1 MQQLLMEREKNWSNL
16 RQKLDETIIAKEIL
30 YNEYLDIIQQFNKYK
45 EDNPVKTE
53 PIDFKNII
61 NQKNNEYETLKNE
74 KLKLYDTHEAKL
86 KDLEIVKTVC
96 KKWSCYL

>member
-16 RQKLDETIIAKEIL
+16 RQKLDETIIGKDAL

-61 NQKNNEYETLKNE
+61 NQKNNEYDALKNE
-74 KLKLYDTHEAKL
+74 KLKLYSTYEGIVKE
-86 KDLEIVKTVC
+86 LEIVKAV
-96 KKWSCYL
+96 SG

>member
-96 KKWSCYL
+96 KK

>member
-16 RQKLDETIIAKEIL
+16 RQKLDETIIGKDAL

-61 NQKNNEYETLKNE
+61 NQKNNEYDALKNE
-74 KLKLYDTHEAKL
+74 KLKLYCTYEGIL
-86 KDLEIVKTVC
+86 KELEIVKAV
-96 KKWSCYL
+96 SC

>member
-16 RQKLDETIIAKEIL
+16 RQKLDETIIGKDAL

-61 NQKNNEYETLKNE
+61 NQKNNEYDALKNE
-74 KLKLYDTHEAKL
+74 KLKLYSTYEGIL
-86 KDLEIVKTVC
+86 KELEIVKAV
-96 KKWSCYL
+96 SG